1 MITEKEKK
9 EQKELL
15 NTVLSKLE
23 YKFTKEALVKPLP
36 HETVE
41 KDIGKPVDTGKKDAD
56 GYTIS
61 DSETVKETVL
71 TNFRKGILLAIPSSY
86 EWQNDNH
93 PEVGDIVVYSRRAGI
108 DFDLFKDSQLVRPY
122 DIVAYIKQD

>member
-1 MITEKEKK
+1 MDKVLE
-9 EQKELL
+9 
-15 NTVLSKLE
+15 TVLSKLD
-23 YKFTKEALVKPLP
+23 YIPTKDIIVKPL
-36 HETVE
+36 EEVYVE
-41 KDIGKPVDTGKKDAD
+41 KEIIKPVDTGKKDAD

>member
-36 HETVE
+36 DETVE
-41 KDIGKPVDTGKKDAD
+41 KDIVKPVDTGKKDAD

-108 DFDLFKDSQLVRPY
+108 DFDLFKNSQ
-122 DIVAYIKQD
+122 